1 MFSTRLTLVTVA
13 LYLGFAINVPGQA
26 QTQSNSASISN
37 KLENSFS
44 PPSTDKPTPEN
55 RQGGASRGPKL
66 ASEGLTPQE
75 QPPTNN
81 CVRRERS
88 PEQLAPNNCTPNKVV
103 PKPLTSSPTDLTNW

>member
-13 LYLGFAINVPGQA
+13 LYWGFAINVPGQA
-26 QTQSNSASISN
+26 QTQSNSLPISN
-37 KLENSFS
+37 KLENGFS

-66 ASEGLTPQE
+66 ASDRLTSQE
-75 QPPTNN
+75 QPPDN
-81 CVRRERS
+81 CVRRELS